1 MIRLMSLTVAGIA
14 LLGTAASAQDG
25 LAAGRYQMQPVDGG
39 IARLD
44 TQTGAIVFCR
54 SEAGAIACDD
64 TPRGA
69 GSGGQ
74 ETTRLDALERR
85 VEALE
90 ARGRALVD
98 RDDADYAV
106 EQMKKLFSGFADIV
120 RDLERDVTRPEPEEA
135 TPPDRT

>member
-1 MIRLMSLTVAGIA
+1 MIRLMSLMVAGIA
-14 LLGTAASAQDG
+14 LLGTAASAQDEV
-25 LAAGRYQMQPVDGG
+25 AAGRYQMQPVDGG
-39 IARLD
+39 LARLD

-54 SEAGAIACDD
+54 SEAGTIACDD
-64 TPRGA
+64 TPRGP
-69 GSGGQ
+69 GRGQ
-74 ETTRLDALERR
+74 GTSRLDALESR

-90 ARGRALVD
+90 ASRRALVD

-120 RDLERDVTRPEPEEA
+120 RDLERDVSRPEPDDA

>member
-1 MIRLMSLTVAGIA
+1 MIRLMSLMVAGIA
-14 LLGTAASAQDG
+14 LLGTAASAQDEV
-25 LAAGRYQMQPVDGG
+25 AAGRYQMQPVDGG
-39 IARLD
+39 LARLD

-54 SEAGAIACDD
+54 SEAGTVACDD
-64 TPRGA
+64 TPRGP
-69 GSGGQ
+69 GRDQ
-74 ETTRLDALERR
+74 EMSRLDALESR

-90 ARGRALVD
+90 ASRRALVD

-120 RDLERDVTRPEPEEA
+120 RDLERDVSRPEPDDA